1 MRSARIYAV
10 RPRPPISSGATTL
23 PARYYTDPALFERER
38 DVFFR
43 RMWSCVARV
52 EELPARGSFI
62 TREVA
67 GDRLVILREEQAE
80 FRALSNVCRHRGTQL
95 CADAAGTLGGSIQC
109 PYHAWTYDYDGRLLG
124 APHMEGTPGFKKDDH
139 ALGSMAVDTWAGFVF
154 VRPAEQGESLRQQLA
169 DLPDKFAPWRLD
181 DLRRA
186 HRIVYDIAANWKLII
201 QNYSECLHCPNLH
214 PQLNRLSHYLSG
226 ENEPLHASYMGGR
239 MDLGDGFDTMS
250 ASGRSACEA
259 LPGLTPEDRRRVY
272 YYAIFPNLLLSA
284 HPDYA
289 MTHTLWPQAPDRTR
303 LVCEWLF
310 HPDAI
315 ARPGFDPADVLSFWD
330 QTNRQDWFVCEQAQ
344 IGIGSRGYV
353 PGPYSNR
360 EELLHAFDR
369 YVVDKLDI

>member
-1 MRSARIYAV
+1 M
-10 RPRPPISSGATTL
+10 RPRPPISSDAKTL
-23 PARYYTDPALFERER
+23 SARYYTDPVLFERER

-52 EELPARGSFI
+52 EELPARGSFV
-62 TREVA
+62 TREIA
-67 GDRLVILREEQAE
+67 GDRMVILRTEETG

-95 CADAAGTLGGSIQC
+95 CAEAEGSLNGSIQC

-124 APHMEGTPGFKKDDH
+124 APHMEGTSGFRKEDYS
-139 ALGSMAVDTWAGFVF
+139 LGSMAVDSWAGFVF
-154 VRPAEQGESLRQQLA
+154 VRPAEHGQSLRQQLA

-226 ENEPLHASYMGGR
+226 ENDPLHSSYMGGR
-239 MDLGDGFDTMS
+239 MDLGDGFETMS
-250 ASGRSACEA
+250 TSGRSVCEA
-259 LPGLTPEDRRRVY
+259 LPGLAGDDRRRVY

-289 MTHTLWPQAPDRTR
+289 MTHTLWPVSPDRTR

-310 HPDAI
+310 HPGAI
-315 ARPGFDPADVLSFWD
+315 ARPGFDPGDVLSFWD

-369 YVVDKLDI
+369 YVVEKLDM